1 MTKDKNKERCSIV
14 LDREDKKALLKMAEK
29 EERSL
34 NYIIGKAVKQFL
46 QNHKDGLR

>member
-1 MTKDKNKERCSIV
+1 MTIDKNKERCSIV
-14 LDREDKKALLKMAEK
+14 LDREDKKSLLEIAEK

-34 NYIIGKAVKQFL
+34 NFMIGKAVKEFL